1 MGRADSWLDRNQQK
15 KDSYRD
21 ILAESMQSVNVY
33 RHTENADDVG
43 FKREALPPNLL
54 GSINARIDSAKNR
67 RTGDIQDSTDEELQ
81 YVGLTDSVDVV
92 IGDIWATVDLGD
104 ARRFYKVVR
113 MIPVEIG
120 FTVWLKEVRKL
131 SWPLED

>member
-33 RHTENADDVG
+33 RHTENADDAG
-43 FKREALPPNLL
+43 FRREALPPNLL
-54 GSINARIDSAKNR
+54 GSINARIDSAKR
-67 RTGDIQDSTDEELQ
+67 HTTGDIQDSLEEDLQ

-92 IGDIWATVDLGD
+92 LGDIWATVDLGD